1 MEDAMKATA
10 KDLRFCSKELLATV
24 SRGEEVVITHR
35 GKPVAKLVPLES
47 GETQP
52 RPELKLF
59 GMWANHPPSKNV
71 KTYLRQ
77 LRKLRYPRAH

>member
-1 MEDAMKATA
+1 MQATA

-47 GETQP
+47 GEQ
-52 RPELKLF
+52 RSSAALDLY
-59 GMWANHPPSKNV
+59 GLWSNHRSSKNV

-77 LRKLRYPRAH
+77 MRNPRYSRAH